1 MSAKKS
7 LIPPLT
13 LYRQILRA
21 HRAHLPP
28 QFRILGDGYVKAEFH
43 RHKTVDNPLYIVGFI
58 EQWTEYL
65 DHIVSSAPPKTA
77 ASTSVSS
84 TTSTTTTAAATTTT
98 AVSAV
103 ESTPESRRE
112 ETLSQ
117 IVAQGSRFGKKLD
130 SALLDKMSDQQ
141 LGQLYE
147 LRKETKGLQSPQELD
162 EIAQEEAKLFEK
174 VAKTLPDSVLASAE
188 KSA

>member
-1 MSAKKS
+1 MSAQKS

-21 HRAHLPP
+21 HRTHLPP

-43 RHKTVDNPLYIVGFI
+43 RHKSVDNPLYIVGFI
-58 EQWTEYL
+58 EQWTDYL
-65 DHIVSSAPPKTA
+65 NHIVSSSPKT
-77 ASTSVSS
+77 TT
-84 TTSTTTTAAATTTT
+84 TTSTTSPSAATTAAA
-98 AVSAV
+98 V
-103 ESTPESRRE
+103 STPESRRE
-112 ETLSQ
+112 ETLAQ

-130 SALLDKMSDQQ
+130 PSILDRMSDQQ

-162 EIAQEEAKLFEK
+162 EIAKEEAQLFEK
-174 VAKTLPDSVLASAE
+174 VAKTLPDSVLSSAE
-188 KSA
+188 KSS

>member
-1 MSAKKS
+1 MSAKQA

-21 HRAHLPP
+21 HRTHLPP

-65 DHIVSSAPPKTA
+65 DHIVSSSPKTA

-84 TTSTTTTAAATTTT
+84 TTATA
-98 AVSAV
+98 SAV

-112 ETLSQ
+112 ETLAQ

-130 SALLDKMSDQQ
+130 SGLLDKMSDQQ

-174 VAKTLPDSVLASAE
+174 VAKNLPDSALASAE

>member
-1 MSAKKS
+1 MSAKQA

-21 HRAHLPP
+21 HRTHLPP

-65 DHIVSSAPPKTA
+65 DHIVSSSPKTA

-84 TTSTTTTAAATTTT
+84 PTAT
-98 AVSAV
+98 ASA
-103 ESTPESRRE
+103 
-112 ETLSQ
+112 

-130 SALLDKMSDQQ
+130 SGLLDKMSDQQ

-174 VAKTLPDSVLASAE
+174 VAKNLPDSVLASAE